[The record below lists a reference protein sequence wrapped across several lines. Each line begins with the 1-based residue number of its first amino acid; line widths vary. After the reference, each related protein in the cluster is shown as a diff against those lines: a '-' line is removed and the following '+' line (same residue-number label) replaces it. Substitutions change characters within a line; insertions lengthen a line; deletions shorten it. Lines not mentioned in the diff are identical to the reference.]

1 MYIFLSCTSN
11 NTVWLFDL
19 LIGRAEGLLLLIYK
33 AQAELSVTSEV
44 FIRPS
49 LSQRRVAKLLTV
61 CWMCYPSPT
70 DGTGMP

>member
-19 LIGRAEGLLLLIYK
+19 LVGRAEVLLLICK
-33 AQAELSVTSEV
+33 GQAELSVTSEV

-61 CWMCYPSPT
+61 FWMCYPSPT